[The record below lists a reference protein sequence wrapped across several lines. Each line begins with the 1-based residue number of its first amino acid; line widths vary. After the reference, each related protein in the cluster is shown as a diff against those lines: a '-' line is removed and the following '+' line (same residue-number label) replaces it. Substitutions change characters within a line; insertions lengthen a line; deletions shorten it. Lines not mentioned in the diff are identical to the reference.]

1 MKLHALALAT
11 ALLLPIAATAAEN
24 EVSAKANV
32 SEASVKPASADGQ
45 SQNPAVAK
53 AMEEYLDFAEYGS
66 SLIWPEQIP
75 AEDWK
80 KISVIDARDAAQ
92 YEREHIPGAINIE
105 WRQAVAR
112 RHEIAKDRMVVVY
125 CNSGSL
131 SAQAVF
137 ALRLLGW
144 DNVRVLQD
152 GLEGWKRKGGFEAH
166 RRASAPAGH

>member
-1 MKLHALALAT
+1 MSKTLNALFLGLALLAG
-11 ALLLPIAATAAEN
+11 PAA
-24 EVSAKANV
+24 
-32 SEASVKPASADGQ
+32 ASA
-45 SQNPAVAK
+45 NPAVVSAI
-53 AMEEYLDFAEYGS
+53 EEYMDFNEYGS

-80 KISVIDARDAAQ
+80 KIMVIDARDADQFAKD
-92 YEREHIPGAINIE
+92 HIPGAVNIE

-112 RHEIAKDRMVVVY
+112 RNEIPRDGLVVVY

-144 DNVRVLQD
+144 DNVKVLQD
-152 GLEGWKRKGGFEAH
+152 GFEGWKDKGGFEANK
-166 RRASAPAGH
+166 RASQPAGH

>member
-1 MKLHALALAT
+1 MRMPRLLLTLALSVPLA
-11 ALLLPIAATAAEN
+11 IHAAEN
-24 EVSAKANV
+24 PSMV
-32 SEASVKPASADGQ
+32 
-45 SQNPAVAK
+45 K
-53 AMEEYLDFAEYGS
+53 AMEEYMDFAEYGS

-80 KISVIDARDAAQ
+80 KVFVVDARDAAQ
-92 YEREHIPGAINIE
+92 FDKGHIPGAVNIE

-112 RHEIAKDRMVVVY
+112 RGEIPKDRMVVYY

-144 DNVRVLQD
+144 DNVKVLQD
-152 GLEGWKRKGGFEAH
+152 GYEGWKAKGGFEAN
-166 RRASAPAGH
+166 RRAGRPAGH